1 MTMVKPL
8 SAMDFTSIIE
18 ALNDLRNDAGI
29 PKNLKLKIA
38 DMLDA
43 LKATNDNSM
52 VVNKML
58 SELEDISSDINLQ
71 PFVRT
76 QLYNISSMLETMN

>member
-1 MTMVKPL
+1 MMVM
-8 SAMDFTSIIE
+8 MDGVVE
-18 ALNDLRNDAGI
+18 ALVMLKNDTGV
-29 PKNLKLKIA
+29 PKNIKAKITV
-38 DMLDA
+38 LIEEINGN
-43 LKATNDNSM
+43 NDRSM

-76 QLYNISSMLETMN
+76 QLFNISSMLESFQ